1 MPWSAASSAPP
12 ACCFDPCSLL
22 MPSINEIQ
30 DAVVEEFAIFDQWM
44 DKYEY
49 IIDLGKKLPLIDDQY
64 RHDENLVPGCQS
76 RVWLHAELDQDR
88 VYFTADSDAIIT
100 KGIIALLIRVL
111 SGQPADQISQAD
123 LYFIDRIGLKE
134 HLSPTRSNGLVNMV
148 ARLKSH
154 AQSLASLH

>member
-1 MPWSAASSAPP
+1 
-12 ACCFDPCSLL
+12 

-30 DAVVEEFAIFDQWM
+30 DEIIEEFDFFDQWM

-49 IIDLGKKLPLIDDQY
+49 IIDLGKKMPLIEAQY
-64 RHDENLVPGCQS
+64 KHEATLVPGCQS
-76 RVWLHAELDQDR
+76 QVWLHAELKKDH
-88 VYFTADSDAIIT
+88 VHFSADSDAIIT

-111 SGQPADQISQAD
+111 SSQPPEQIGTFE

-148 ARLKSH
+148 AKMKSVSL
-154 AQSLASLH
+154 SLAALH